1 VNLEQ
6 GYVAVI
12 RTPQLKIPQKAI
24 KNQNV
29 LESLKG
35 IGGGVKGSVQEDLIK
50 KMPGDIFEQLFGSQI
65 GVGKNYSGEIS
76 AGEAI
81 EIKDVFTGQAEE
93 NEKLRK
99 RIGFERRLKEE
110 ELSVKDEKIGQLR
123 MQLQAVMQETVT
135 LVQVTQNLAEE
146 TQIAAMQAP
155 VEPGI
160 YHLFFFQNLLDFIQ
174 SFRKKVEEASVW
186 LHSTNSRAQKKN
198 YWARY
203 KKHGSKFLLSG
214 EHYLTR
220 SAG

>member
-1 VNLEQ
+1 MSNDKS
-6 GYVAVI
+6 A
-12 RTPQLKIPQKAI
+12 KSKAQKFI

-35 IGGGVKGSVQEDLIK
+35 IGGGVKSSVQEDLLK
-50 KMPGDIFEQLFGSQI
+50 KMPGDVFEQLFGPQLGI
-65 GVGKNYSGEIS
+65 GKNYSGEIA
-76 AGEAI
+76 AGESI
-81 EIKDVFTGQAEE
+81 EINDIFSGRVEE
-93 NEKLRK
+93 NENLKK
-99 RIGFERRLKEE
+99 RLSFGRRLKEE
-110 ELSVKDEKIGQLR
+110 ELTQKDEKINQLR
-123 MQLQAVMQETVT
+123 VQLQAVMQETVT

-160 YHLFFFQNLLDFIQ
+160 YHLFFFEKLLEFIQ
-174 SFRKKVEEASVW
+174 SFRKKVEEASSW
-186 LHSTNSRAQKKN
+186 LHSVNTRAQKKN
-198 YWARY
+198 YWNRY